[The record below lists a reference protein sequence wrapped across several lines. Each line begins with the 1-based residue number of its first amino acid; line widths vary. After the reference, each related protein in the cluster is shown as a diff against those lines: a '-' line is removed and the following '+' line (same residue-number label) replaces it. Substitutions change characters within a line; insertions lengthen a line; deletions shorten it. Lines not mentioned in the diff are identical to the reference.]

1 MSYKYLYKGKI
12 QSRILIKEKE
22 GINMNKFVKEWLPY
36 VAIIVIVMLIRT
48 YIVTPVIVRGDSMYS
63 TLKDGEV
70 LFLSKI
76 TYRVSDIERFDIV
89 VIKDLDNDL
98 IIKRVIGLP
107 GDKVEYKDGILYI
120 NEEIMEEEYTDYQM
134 EDFDV
139 DTICGITDLECN
151 GVIPDDMYLVLG
163 DNRKVSADSR
173 VKGLISEEQILGKS
187 VFRIWPLNK
196 ISMTK

>member
-1 MSYKYLYKGKI
+1 
-12 QSRILIKEKE
+12 
-22 GINMNKFVKEWLPY
+22 MNKFIKEWVPY
-36 VAIIVIVMLIRT
+36 ITIIIVVILIRT

-76 TYRVSDIERFDIV
+76 TYRLSDIERFDIV
-89 VIKDLDNDL
+89 VINDIDNDL

-120 NEEIMEEEYTDYQM
+120 NDKVIEEKYSDYYM
-134 EDFDV
+134 DDFDV
-139 DTICGITDLECN
+139 DSICGITDLECN
-151 GVIPDDMYLVLG
+151 GVIPEDMYLVLG

-173 VKGLISEEQILGKS
+173 IKGLISKEQILGKS
-187 VFRIWPLNK
+187 IFRIWPLNK
-196 ISMTK
+196 ISVTK